1 MNILLVIPSLSS
13 YEGGIVSSTINFAL
27 ALARQRQKVTLICL
41 EDRDSFIM
49 ADKLRESNI
58 EVILTKIKVKYR
70 SPMVLFPLIN
80 YFRNILNNSIKW
92 NMTSNCVGF
101 DVVYRPREGTG
112 FLNHF
117 EPSNRIEGIQML
129 VYQAIPCFKLWFGVE
144 PEIDEQ
150 LFDVLYKKMDEN
162 R

>member
-58 EVILTKIKVKYR
+58 EVILIKIKVKYR

-80 YFRNILNNSIKW
+80 YFRKNS
-92 NMTSNCVGF
+92 NF
-101 DVVYRPREGTG
+101 
-112 FLNHF
+112 
-117 EPSNRIEGIQML
+117 
-129 VYQAIPCFKLWFGVE
+129 
-144 PEIDEQ
+144 
-150 LFDVLYKKMDEN
+150 
-162 R
+162 